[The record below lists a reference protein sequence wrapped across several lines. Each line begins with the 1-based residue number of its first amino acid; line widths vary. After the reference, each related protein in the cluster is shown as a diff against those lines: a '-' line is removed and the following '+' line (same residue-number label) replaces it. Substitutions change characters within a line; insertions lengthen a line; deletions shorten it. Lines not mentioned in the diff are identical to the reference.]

1 MIAFQQIVSAKASDH
16 QASFELEDGHTL
28 RVALLSAAR
37 VRVSLTPQ
45 TGFPVDRSWMV
56 APGGDVP
63 WDGRSRH
70 GDAGFANP
78 AATLAK
84 SEAGYALTAGNL
96 RVRVTAA
103 PVRLAF
109 DRRRADGT
117 WETVIEDRESGAYLR
132 CDEGRRLRH
141 YQTRV
146 GSERYF
152 GLGDKTGPIDRA
164 GRRFRILQLDALGY
178 DAEQGDPLYK
188 HVPFFAVE
196 SAPGSWA
203 GLFYDTLAPL
213 TVDLGC
219 ERSNYH
225 GFYRYV
231 EAEEPALDFY
241 ISFGQSLSDIA
252 EDFVHLTGLPH
263 LAPRWAYG
271 FAFTSMHHADDA
283 KAQAKIGA
291 FAERC
296 RADGIPISSIHFGS
310 GYSSRGKRRYV
321 FTWNRDKFPDPAA
334 LFAKLRAAELKTVAN
349 LKPVLIDDHPAYAGL
364 AADGGFLAT
373 KDGAPVVEQFWDGH
387 GSFLDFTNPKT
398 VAWWQTGFE
407 RQVLDAGFDCGWND
421 NNEYEAWREGASG
434 RGFGKEIAV
443 QASRPLHALLMS
455 RATFEAS
462 ARREPTK
469 RPYTIT
475 RAGPPGIQ
483 RYAETWSGDN
493 FTSWHT
499 LKWNLRNG
507 LSMALS
513 GLGKIGHDI
522 GGFAG
527 PQPDPEL
534 LCRWVEMMALHP
546 RAVMNSWK
554 PDVGEA
560 TEPWTHPSVLDAV
573 RNALRLRYRFLPILY
588 TRGYLGAAHGV
599 PSMVPLLYHY
609 DADPLCRGE
618 HDAFLIG
625 ADLLVAPIVEPGQR
639 QRAVYLPKGPEGW
652 ADFHTGRL
660 YPAGETVTVE
670 APLGRPPIFVRVGAV
685 LALAGPDIPA
695 VRPHDAPAR
704 HLYFVAGATSG
715 QSQAPSPHFEDDGES
730 WSLRSGD
737 FLAMAARLEWA
748 RDAVQIVLERKG
760 GTRPLPAAEEFVLD
774 GAGLSGRKVRIV
786 RA

>member
-1 MIAFQQIVSAKASDH
+1 MISFQRVVAATASAH
-16 QASFELEDGHTL
+16 QASFELEDGYML
-28 RVALLSAAR
+28 RIGMLSASR
-37 VRVSLTPQ
+37 VRVSLVPQ

-56 APGGDVP
+56 APDGDVP
-63 WDGRSRH
+63 WEGRSRT
-70 GDAGFANP
+70 GDAGFPTP
-78 AATLAK
+78 AATLDK
-84 SEAGYALTAGNL
+84 TEGGYALTAGDL

-109 DRRRADGT
+109 DKRNADGT
-117 WETVIEDRESGAYLR
+117 WETVLEDRESGAYLR

-141 YQTRV
+141 YQNRV

-178 DAEQGDPLYK
+178 DAEAGDPLYK

-196 SAPGSWA
+196 AARGNWA

-213 TVDLGC
+213 TIDLGC

-225 GFYRYV
+225 GYYRYV

-241 ISFGQSLSDIA
+241 VSVGQSLSDIA
-252 EDFVHLTGLPH
+252 EDFAHLTGLPH

-291 FAERC
+291 FADRC

-349 LKPVLIDDHPAYAGL
+349 LKPVLIDDHPSYAGL
-364 AADGGFLAT
+364 AAEGGFLAT
-373 KDGAPVVEQFWDGH
+373 KDGTPVVEQFWDGH

-398 VAWWQTGFE
+398 IAWWQDGLE
-407 RQVLDAGFDCGWND
+407 RQVLDVGFDCGWND

-443 QASRPLHALLMS
+443 SASRPLHALLMS

-462 ARREPTK
+462 ARRNPDK

-513 GLGKIGHDI
+513 GLGKIGHDV

-573 RNALRLRYRFLPILY
+573 RAALRLRYRFLPILY
-588 TRGYLGAAHGV
+588 TRGYLGAAQGV

-609 DADPLCRGE
+609 DADPQCRGE

-625 ADLLVAPIVEPGQR
+625 PDLLVAPVVEPGQR
-639 QRAVYLPKGPEGW
+639 RRAVYLPKGPEGW

-660 YPAGETVTVE
+660 YPAGETVTVD

-685 LALAGPDIPA
+685 LALAGPEIPA

-704 HLYFVAGATSG
+704 HLFFAAGEASG
-715 QSQAPSPHFEDDGES
+715 ASLAPTPHFEDDGES

-737 FLAMAARLEWA
+737 YLAMAARLEWT
-748 RDAVQIVLERKG
+748 RDAVQIVLARTG
-760 GTRPLPAAEEFVLD
+760 GTRSLPAMEEFALE
-774 GAGLSGRKVRIV
+774 GAGLSGRAVRMV